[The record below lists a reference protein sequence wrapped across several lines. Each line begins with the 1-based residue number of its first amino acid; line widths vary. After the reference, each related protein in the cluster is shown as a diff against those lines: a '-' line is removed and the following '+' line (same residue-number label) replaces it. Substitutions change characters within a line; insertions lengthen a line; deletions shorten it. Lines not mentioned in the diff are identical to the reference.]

1 MGRCRTRTI
10 VHRSGTGWIENDEC
24 CRRARGRCRPVRRP
38 VLWLGRERYATVKNK
53 ICRLRDR
60 FLLFQLHRDVHAETI
75 VRVRH
80 SFSFNI
86 SHPQQTSPASA
97 SLSSCLLALW
107 LLASVRGS
115 GSVARAPAFMRRRTP
130 QAGRG
135 HTFNHLTNHRPVTP
149 PPPPPP
155 PPPPSPPR
163 PPCPPCSR
171 TEQLDVLLQPTW
183 FPPCQRFPCPP
194 IPCAG
199 TPSP

>member
-80 SFSFNI
+80 TFSFNI

-115 GSVARAPAFMRRRTP
+115 GSVARAPAFKRRRTP

-149 PPPPPP
+149 
-155 PPPPSPPR
+155 
-163 PPCPPCSR
+163 
-171 TEQLDVLLQPTW
+171 
-183 FPPCQRFPCPP
+183 
-194 IPCAG
+194 
-199 TPSP
+199 TPSMPSMFTHRTA